1 MCVIGSF
8 SCWGNS
14 LQSIQSDATSEE
26 YKFSKG
32 KALSLGSAVVQSQ
45 NSLLGFELIVFPR
58 LTNCLQ
64 QVYIVYW
71 VNATYIT

>member
-14 LQSIQSDATSEE
+14 FQSKQSNATSME
-26 YKFSKG
+26 YKFCKG
-32 KALSLGSAVVQSQ
+32 KALCLGSAVVQSQ
-45 NSLLGFELIVFPR
+45 NGLLGFELIVFPR

-64 QVYIVYW
+64 QVYTVYW
-71 VNATYIT
+71 VNTTYIT